1 MAKGKWKAQRTLLI
15 VGEGAHDVAFLKHA
29 KSVFVTRGCGLAVQI
44 KNANGRGAL
53 HVINYAISLSNN
65 ANYDAVA
72 ALFDTDEGWSEAVA
86 TLARRN
92 DITTLKSDS
101 CLETMLLRALKLDRT
116 DNSTSLKKRLAKQ
129 LNGDARESTSYARC
143 FTRDGLEKTKEPT
156 LVALAELLS
165 VKKK

>member
-65 ANYDAVA
+65 ANYDTVA

-101 CLETMLLRALKLDRT
+101 CLETMLLRALNLECKG
-116 DNSTSLKKRLAKQ
+116 TSSALKKRLAKQ
-129 LNGDARESTSYARC
+129 INGDAREPESYARC
-143 FTRDGLEKTKEPT
+143 FTRHVLKKTKEPT
-156 LVALAELLS
+156 LLALIELLS
-165 VKKK
+165 VKQK